1 MYWITSQH
9 EVMWDYIVFIPPLE
23 GNAFQFFLWG
33 LGGLDGNPF
42 LSAYKVLIFVFG
54 GEISCFLETETI
66 NFNSRLL
73 LFKSKNV

>member
-33 LGGLDGNPF
+33 LGGLDEKG
-42 LSAYKVLIFVFG
+42 VLIFVFG